1 MIHRISRPLIAL
13 STAASLIAASGA
25 LRADTY
31 ARQPGIDARHYAVR
45 LTLLTTDSNDV
56 QAEADV
62 TLRIVTAGTREA
74 TLDLTSATPDGKGM
88 TVTKI
93 EARIIHHLP
102 GVDPHRYEKI
112 LTPGNGLLDE
122 YTLTFDSPPSGEL
135 GWGYYTVNVQ
145 VTVQASGGATYV
157 SDWWPQ
163 VTSH

>member
-93 EARIIHHLP
+93 TSAGHAVPIAHRDNRLQLP
-102 GVDPHRYEKI
+102 VP
-112 LTPGNGLLDE
+112 
-122 YTLTFDSPPSGEL
+122 
-135 GWGYYTVNVQ
+135 
-145 VTVQASGGATYV
+145 ATA
-157 SDWWPQ
+157 
-163 VTSH
+163 TA